1 MTLSVLVGVMATG
14 ALIGAAD
21 RSYAATRRPAG
32 ASGAPMVVALGD
44 SLTAGPGLQRDETY
58 PALLEQRI
66 AAAGLPFHVINAGV
80 SGQTSSEVRRRFDR
94 AVVPGTE
101 VLILA
106 VGANDGLRGVP
117 VETLR
122 GNLEDMI
129 QRAQQRGIHVLLVG
143 METPPTRGWNYTVA
157 FHHVFPD
164 LAAKYHLPLMPFLL
178 SGVIGMQ
185 QYNRDDGVHPNAA
198 GARLIADHMWA
209 YLEPLLRA
217 VAAEDSR
224 H

>member
-1 MTLSVLVGVMATG
+1 M
-14 ALIGAAD
+14 
-21 RSYAATRRPAG
+21 
-32 ASGAPMVVALGD
+32 
-44 SLTAGPGLQRDETY
+44 
-58 PALLEQRI
+58 
-66 AAAGLPFHVINAGV
+66 
-80 SGQTSSEVRRRFDR
+80 RRRFDR

-117 VETLR
+117 VETLPS
-122 GNLEDMI
+122 NLEDMI

-157 FHHVFPD
+157 FYHVFPD

>member
-1 MTLSVLVGVMATG
+1 MKAEGMTLSVLVGVMATG

-32 ASGAPMVVALGD
+32 ASGAPMVV
-44 SLTAGPGLQRDETY
+44 
-58 PALLEQRI
+58 ALLEQRI

>member
-44 SLTAGPGLQRDETY
+44 SLTAGPWLQSDETY
-58 PALLEQRI
+58 PALL
-66 AAAGLPFHVINAGV
+66 VINAGV